1 MHDWE
6 FWEQDLVPGGYWAP
20 MNQDAVLAL
29 EAAAAGARTSAKTFF
44 RNDRTGQETLYEYD
58 LDKMEQ
64 LNTETKFRRTIRRT
78 PALRRSASVQA
89 SASPPVAAPQ
99 ASSSTVPHGGRREEC
114 SVCAACTVTPAMK
127 ARRVSRRCTHLTRSI
142 CDSCMEEYVGSA
154 IRSASVVAC
163 VDCSEKLHSDEV
175 LRWAQQGGDTE
186 AAAFLDQRLLAEQLK
201 DMPDFCWCAHG
212 CGMGQEHCERER
224 KPMACRKCRG
234 KTCFRHKS
242 VWHEGQTCDEYDASQ
257 QQAERDEILRAG
269 VKPCPKCGE
278 GIQKQ
283 EGCARMTCTCTHT
296 FCWDCCAPYD
306 GPQGIRL
313 LGNDAHHCA
322 CPWHSDN
329 LPSAPPANDLD
340 HT

>member
-1 MHDWE
+1 MRDMTHVEWE
-6 FWEQDLVPGGYWAP
+6 YWEADLVPGGFWARMAP
-20 MNQDAVLAL
+20 DAVIAL
-29 EAAAAGARTSAKTFF
+29 EAAAAGARASAKSFF
-44 RNDRTGQETLYEYD
+44 RNERTGVALHGHVKRLVEGLVETLYEYD

-64 LNTETKFRRTIRRT
+64 LNTETKFRRTIRLT

-89 SASPPVAAPQ
+89 SASPPV
-99 ASSSTVPHGGRREEC
+99 
-114 SVCAACTVTPAMK
+114 
-127 ARRVSRRCTHLTRSI
+127 
-142 CDSCMEEYVGSA
+142 SCMEEYVGSA